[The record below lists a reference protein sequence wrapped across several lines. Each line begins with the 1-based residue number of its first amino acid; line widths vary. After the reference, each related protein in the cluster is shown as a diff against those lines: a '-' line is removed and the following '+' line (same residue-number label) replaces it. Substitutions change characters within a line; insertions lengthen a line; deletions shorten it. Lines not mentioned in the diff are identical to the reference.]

1 MLLSKRDYHSET
13 GRAEVSGV
21 RQNQRGVILFMAVG
35 LAVALMVGIAVWNAS
50 SPEHTATAGYTA
62 PDTSATPVA
71 AAPSRTTTTVTSGSK
86 RSAAPASAASTP
98 ARGDRGRSYQGG
110 GEDDISPSTGPA
122 NPNYRVEADPL
133 APPHAVM
140 AAPKPSAN
148 PAPGTVYRPTNVLPA
163 TGADSA
169 ADPERAEGVTSA
181 PSSPSA
187 PSAPSTPGGTAGP
200 TAGDA
205 EPTSKPTSKPGAEAP
220 ATSEQ
225 SPAEPSEPTPTA
237 SHADGPEPETNAPE
251 VESGVISAGT
261 APAVP

>member
-1 MLLSKRDYHSET
+1 M
-13 GRAEVSGV
+13 
-21 RQNQRGVILFMAVG
+21 RQNQRGAILFMAVG

-50 SPEHTATAGYTA
+50 SPEHAATAGYTA
-62 PDTSATPVA
+62 PDTSETPVA

-86 RSAAPASAASTP
+86 RATAPASAAGTP
-98 ARGDRGRSYQGG
+98 ERD
-110 GEDDISPSTGPA
+110 GEDVLARSTGAA

-169 ADPERAEGVTSA
+169 ADPESTQGATSA

-187 PSAPSTPGGTAGP
+187 PSAPSTLGGTAGP
-200 TAGDA
+200 TAGDS
-205 EPTSKPTSKPGAEAP
+205 EPTSEPTSKPGAEAP

-237 SHADGPEPETNAPE
+237 GHADGPEPETSAPE
-251 VESGVISAGT
+251 VESDVTGAET
-261 APAVP
+261 APAAP